1 MRPDLC
7 RCMRFVPLSA
17 IGQPIHTY
25 ESYQERKKAY
35 LVLDEG
41 ESILHELNGGTPVH
55 TDREHADDG

>member
-1 MRPDLC
+1 
-7 RCMRFVPLSA
+7 MRFVPLSA

-55 TDREHADDG
+55 TDRKHADDG